1 MLKNSWVY
9 IAKIYEIMNIYISV
23 AAVSG
28 DEHAAKGGR
37 NGGVQ
42 GHTLRRHQAHN
53 TPTLENLILPI

>member
-1 MLKNSWVY
+1 MT
-9 IAKIYEIMNIYISV
+9 EICRIVNIYISV

-42 GHTLRRHQAHN
+42 GHTLRRHQAHS
-53 TPTLENLILPI
+53 TPTLENALSLIQ